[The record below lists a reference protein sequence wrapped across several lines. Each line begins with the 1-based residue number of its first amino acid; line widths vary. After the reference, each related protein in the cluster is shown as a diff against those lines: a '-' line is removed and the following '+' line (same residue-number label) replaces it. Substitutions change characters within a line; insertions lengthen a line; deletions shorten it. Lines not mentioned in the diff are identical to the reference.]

1 MLLQEKFVGP
11 PMGVEVPTDD
21 PDYADGMG
29 QNVDQKFV
37 NQETVGGDIPI
48 CVIRHLWATPLWG
61 QRAGADPCR
70 RGRRQQNVTQSSNCD
85 AATCPTLELSAR
97 IKILG

>member
-29 QNVDQKFV
+29 QNVDQTFV
-37 NQETVGGDIPI
+37 NQETAGRGIPI
-48 CVIRHLWATPLWG
+48 PVICG
-61 QRAGADPCR
+61 QHVCGSNMRGADPYLKKL
-70 RGRRQQNVTQSSNCD
+70 
-85 AATCPTLELSAR
+85 CPS
-97 IKILG
+97 